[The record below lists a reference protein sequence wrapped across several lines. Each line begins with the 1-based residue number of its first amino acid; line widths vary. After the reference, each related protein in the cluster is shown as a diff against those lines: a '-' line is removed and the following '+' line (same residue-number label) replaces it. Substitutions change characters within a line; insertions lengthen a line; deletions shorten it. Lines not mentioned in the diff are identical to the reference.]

1 MMSGIKSP
9 YEYFSDNITL
19 KQSFCLDGKS
29 GFKRGRPTKEMN
41 KLVCDDLKAQY
52 AKYVKEAKNPMKEA
66 KKTMKEAKKPKVPKK
81 CSENVSLHTENKLKV
96 SCKYLI
102 QNKKTC
108 KEYINPFDKKKYCY
122 SK

>member
-41 KLVCDDLKAQY
+41 KLVLIPD
-52 AKYVKEAKNPMKEA
+52 
-66 KKTMKEAKKPKVPKK
+66 
-81 CSENVSLHTENKLKV
+81 SLTKLTWDMFANSV
-96 SCKYLI
+96 YLI
-102 QNKKTC
+102 NI
-108 KEYINPFDKKKYCY
+108 YISSGIIAFHMKAYDHFWR
-122 SK
+122 